1 MFLPFT
7 YRVKIRTR
15 LILLCLGVAT
25 PLLLIGCFSLFEEY
39 STLKQEAQRATRFQ
53 NAIAVRSLEH
63 WISSQLDSVKA
74 VSSLS
79 TFQTNKP
86 DSVMRVLNT
95 ALEAQRS
102 WTEIFIVNRAGVV
115 SHYATADSKDEV
127 AEDGPDQTGIPSQTA
142 PKAQKA
148 SADKAQH
155 APVRMPQKSYG
166 NSHARYYQK
175 AHRWMPLHSRR
186 RIVNA
191 AIHKKPQNQ
200 LQKPTLN
207 MAGTAFGNTSRN
219 TTRSVAQMHE
229 TTAHLDPLFAS
240 SIFDNREPTISNYTE
255 SPLTHRAVLLVGAP
269 IISQG
274 TARAALVIA
283 IDPKAV
289 LELFQGLG
297 ETEGAVVTV
306 VDGNKRVV
314 ARTIGDDIWEGKDF
328 SGAKTVQAA
337 EHSLR
342 GDLETVGIADST
354 ARAYAYER
362 IPGLNWLVIVGVPSN
377 AIYGGAHSWFTTM
390 ILLAAFALVTSLC
403 LAFLAT
409 THFTR
414 NIHLLVREALA
425 LGRGDL
431 SKRVQVKAT
440 DELGTLAEAFNEMA
454 TRLELD
460 QEQKI
465 MVENISESI
474 RQSLD
479 LEQILHT
486 TVRELGRALE
496 ASRCCLALIEDSDE
510 ENSDVELVFNHVW
523 YDHAVGGFP
532 LAHKSIVITP
542 KSVMRIMLEQGS
554 ILSLDVLEEDSSTPL
569 FENDQ
574 NSPEDWRSIRSL
586 IACPI
591 SDEKRPVG
599 LILVHQCDRPRV
611 WTDAELE
618 LVEATAR
625 HVVLAMQQA
634 RLYART
640 KAMAEQEMLIGR
652 IVRSVR
658 SSLDLDT
665 ILNTVTEELCN
676 ALQLDRCQIAQP
688 RQEGPLVVTHESHVP
703 DIKTS
708 KGLNLYSEPID
719 FRPEAGTEIRYPG
732 RSFVLGIDLSK
743 IRTDQTSPPPENNG
757 QVRDAASDDTVKEAP
772 IAIINNTEIDSRT
785 LPFQEFIYNT
795 GARSLI
801 AAPLIS
807 ENRLVGLLIVQQC
820 KTQRTWKP
828 REVQLVA
835 AIADQLAIAI
845 THAHLF
851 AQVKYQ
857 AITDGLT
864 GLYNHIYF
872 KNRLGEEIRLAQRK
886 GTPCSL
892 LMIDLDKLK
901 EINDNFGHPVGDAAI
916 RQVAGILKN
925 LLRSGDTAARYGG
938 EEFGVILPETSLLE
952 AALIGDRLCAQIAST
967 HVPGLGKITASIGAA
982 AFPKQARDTGDLV
995 EKADRALYAAKN
1007 NGRNQ
1012 IWIYDEAE
1020 QAAHSMEGGIPQRLS
1035 MTNIGQ
1041 PESSKPD
1048 WNA

>member
-1 MFLPFT
+1 VFLPFS

-15 LILLCLGVAT
+15 LILLCLGVAA
-25 PLLLIGCFSLFEEY
+25 PLLVIGSVSLFEEY
-39 STLKQEAQRATRFQ
+39 KTLKQEAQRATRFQ

-63 WISSQLDSVKA
+63 WIGSQLDTVKA
-74 VSSLS
+74 VASLS

-95 ALEAQRS
+95 ALEAQS
-102 WTEIFIVNRAGVV
+102 AWTEIFIVNRAGTVA
-115 SHYATADSKDEV
+115 HYATAN
-127 AEDGPDQTGIPSQTA
+127 GPEGIE
-142 PKAQKA
+142 
-148 SADKAQH
+148 
-155 APVRMPQKSYG
+155 
-166 NSHARYYQK
+166 
-175 AHRWMPLHSRR
+175 
-186 RIVNA
+186 
-191 AIHKKPQNQ
+191 
-200 LQKPTLN
+200 
-207 MAGTAFGNTSRN
+207 
-219 TTRSVAQMHE
+219 E
-229 TTAHLDPLFAS
+229 TVKLDPLFAA
-240 SIFDNREPTISNYTE
+240 SIFDNREPIISNYTE
-255 SPLTHRAVLLVGAP
+255 SPLTQRPALLIGAP

-274 TARAALVIA
+274 KARAALIVSV
-283 IDPKAV
+283 DPKAV
-289 LELFQGLG
+289 LKLFQGLG
-297 ETEGAVVTV
+297 ETEGAVIDVI
-306 VDGNKRVV
+306 DANKRVV
-314 ARTIGDDIWEGKDF
+314 ARTLNDDYWEGKDF
-328 SGAKTVQAA
+328 SGAKTVRAA
-337 EHSLR
+337 EQSLR
-342 GDLETVGIADST
+342 GDLEGVGIADST
-354 ARAYAYER
+354 ARAYAFEH
-362 IPGLNWLVIVGVPSN
+362 IPGLNWLVIIGVPSN
-377 AIYGGAHSWFTTM
+377 AIYGSAHNWLTIM
-390 ILLAAFALVTSLC
+390 ILLAGCAVIASLC

-409 THFTR
+409 SHFTR
-414 NIHLLVREALA
+414 NIHLLVKEALA

-431 SKRVQVKAT
+431 SKRVQVKAK

-465 MVENISESI
+465 MVENISEAI

-496 ASRCCLALIEDSDE
+496 ASRCCLALIDDSNE
-510 ENSDVELVFNHVW
+510 ENNDTELVFNHVW
-523 YDHAVGGFP
+523 YDRANGGVP

-640 KAMAEQEMLIGR
+640 KAMADQEMLISR

-658 SSLDLDT
+658 SSLELDT
-665 ILNTVTEELCN
+665 ILNTVTEELCT
-676 ALQLDRCQIAQP
+676 AMQVDRCQIAQP
-688 RQEGPLVVTHESHVP
+688 RQEGPLVITHEFHAA
-703 DIKTS
+703 DLKTS
-708 KGLNLYSEPID
+708 KGVNLYSEPID

-732 RSFVLGIDLSK
+732 RNFVLGIDLSK
-743 IRTDQTSPPPENNG
+743 MRTDPVPPLPPPENNG
-757 QVRDAASDDTVKEAP
+757 QVQDPASEDTVREAP
-772 IAIINNTEIDSRT
+772 IAIINNTETDSRT

-807 ENRLVGLLIVQQC
+807 ENRLIGLLIVQQC

-835 AIADQLAIAI
+835 AIADQLAIAV

-872 KNRLGEEIRLAQRK
+872 KNRLGEEIRLAKRK

-952 AALIGDRLCAQIAST
+952 AALIGDRLCAQIASA
-967 HVPGLGKITASIGAA
+967 HVPGLGRITASIGAA
-982 AFPKQARDTGDLV
+982 AYPKQANDMGDLV

-1007 NGRNQ
+1007 SGRNQ

-1020 QAAHSMEGGIPQRLS
+1020 QAAHSVEGGIPQRLS

-1041 PESSKPD
+1041 KDATATATPNLKPE
-1048 WNA
+1048 WNG